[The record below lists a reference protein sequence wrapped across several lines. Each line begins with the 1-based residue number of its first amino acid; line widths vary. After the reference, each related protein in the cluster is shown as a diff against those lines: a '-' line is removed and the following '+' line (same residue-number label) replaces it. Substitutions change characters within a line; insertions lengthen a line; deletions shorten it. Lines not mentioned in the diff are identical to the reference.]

1 MMIDYRDPKALKRE
15 LKRLQRLD
23 SCWQPDRFLLRGLS
37 KRRARLC
44 RTYWAARRA
53 VS

>member
-23 SCWQPDRFLLRGLS
+23 SWGQTERFLLRGLS
-37 KRRARLC
+37 KRRERLC
-44 RTYWAARRA
+44 RAYWAARKA
-53 VS
+53 AL